1 MEIAITI
8 EAMNM
13 GKQQIGDHDKDPLTT
28 EDDWMTSIY
37 SNSTYA
43 AIQQSNMTK

>member
-28 EDDWMTSIY
+28 EDDRMTSIY
-37 SNSTYA
+37 STYA

>member
-37 SNSTYA
+37 STYA